1 MLTFLAQSTSALA
14 LSAQRAS
21 SLALPLFRPRLRN
34 DLLSSYS
41 GDAGHLGL
49 EIPPTLLALTDE
61 VVE

>member
-1 MLTFLAQSTSALA
+1 
-14 LSAQRAS
+14 
-21 SLALPLFRPRLRN
+21 LRN